1 MKDNILKISDLSFSY
16 GINKKNVLNNIF
28 VEFETN
34 TVTAIL
40 GSNGSGKSTLLDCI
54 MGFNKNYTGKI
65 LLFDKNIREYRLKD
79 LSKVITYLPQQIDKL
94 IEFKVLDFLLFGR
107 SPYLQISSEPQKND
121 YEKVFM
127 YAEVTGT
134 KDLLNKNFSH
144 LSGGERQ
151 LVRITR
157 SLIQE
162 TDIILLDEPTASLDF
177 GNQYKVLELLKLLGE
192 EGKTIIFTIHNP
204 NQLIEYNYNTV
215 VLNNSKVIEQG
226 EAERVINNDIIKI
239 IYGNNFEVKNGKC
252 KLVK

>member
-16 GINKKNVLNNIF
+16 GTNKKNVLNNIF

-54 MGFNKNYTGKI
+54 MGFNKNYTGKV

-127 YAEVTGT
+127 YAEVTGI
-134 KDLLNKNFSH
+134 KDLLNKNFNH